1 MNLLKH
7 ACIPD
12 RNWNWEMLV
21 FKVKCLLPFSGF
33 FFCRAVSERNRCS
46 LTVLFCD

>member
-21 FKVKCLLPFSGF
+21 FKVKCLLMAF
-33 FFCRAVSERNRCS
+33 FFVGQCRKEIGDA
-46 LTVLFCD
+46 

>member
-21 FKVKCLLPFSGF
+21 FKVKCLLPLTLMAF
-33 FFCRAVSERNRCS
+33 FFVGQCRKEIGNA
-46 LTVLFCD
+46 